1 MIAAAP
7 SPAQDIALLGTTRQ
21 RVYFVLALVILIVLP
36 FRASPFLLD
45 LANQVLFACI
55 GALAL
60 MLLTGYAGQIS
71 LGTAGLLAAG
81 AYSVGI
87 LVREVGAPFWI
98 TLPAAA
104 VVGALLGLVFGLPSL
119 RLRGLY
125 LAISTLGLHFVVIYL
140 GGEYEAREVL
150 STGVMIDLPSIGGF
164 TVSSGIAWY
173 FVLLV
178 FAMLALL
185 ISVNLRR
192 SRTGRA
198 WRALRDRD
206 VVASALGIN
215 VAALQTDGVRAERHH
230 DGRRRCVVCLLPQL
244 RLDRCLLAVSDRTV
258 CRDDHHRRHGLDH
271 GRAPRRGVRDPVS
284 LRHRGGRRLPA
295 GALQQHGLRAQL
307 LDFRDRDDPVPAAR
321 ARRPD
326 GHCAPLEEHRVCA
339 TDPAR
344 MTEPLLAVDGLHV
357 AYHRTAVA
365 LHGVSLRVLPQ
376 TIVALLGNNGA
387 GKTTTLRAISGFIGL
402 DDAQVTAGSIRFAG
416 ARIENT
422 PPHANTARGIVIV
435 PEREKVFPNLTVSE
449 NLTVVS
455 SRRVSASDRKHLE
468 DLVYQSFPPLANLRT
483 RLAGLLSGGERQMLA
498 IGSAIVC
505 KPELSDG

>member
-1 MIAAAP
+1 MTAGPP

-21 RVYFVLALVILIVLP
+21 RLWFVFVLAILIVLP

-150 STGVMIDLPSIGGF
+150 STGVMIDSPSIGGF

-198 WRALRDRD
+198 WRALRERD

-215 VAALQTDGVRAERHH
+215 VQRYKLMAFVLSATMT
-230 DGRRRCVVCLLPQL
+230 
-244 RLDRCLLAVSDRTV
+244 AV
-258 CRDDHHRRHGLDH
+258 
-271 GRAPRRGVRDPVS
+271 
-284 LRHRGGRRLPA
+284 A
-295 GALQQHGLRAQL
+295 GALFAY
-307 LDFRDRDDPVPAAR
+307 FRNFVSIDAFSLYLTVQY
-321 ARRPD
+321 
-326 GHCAPLEEHRVCA
+326 
-339 TDPAR
+339 
-344 MTEPLLAVDGLHV
+344 V
-357 AYHRTAVA
+357 AMIIIGGMGSIT
-365 LHGVSLRVLPQ
+365 G
-376 TIVALLGNNGA
+376 ALLGAAFVILFPYGIEAVAAFLPPRFNSMVFAFDYSTFGVVMILFLLLEPA
-387 GKTTTLRAISGFIGL
+387 GLMGIARRLRNIA
-402 DDAQVTAGSIRFAG
+402 FA
-416 ARIENT
+416 RRT
-422 PPHANTARGIVIV
+422 PPA
-435 PEREKVFPNLTVSE
+435 
-449 NLTVVS
+449 
-455 SRRVSASDRKHLE
+455 
-468 DLVYQSFPPLANLRT
+468 
-483 RLAGLLSGGERQMLA
+483 
-498 IGSAIVC
+498 
-505 KPELSDG
+505 

>member
-1 MIAAAP
+1 MTAGAP
-7 SPAQDIALLGTTRQ
+7 SPAQDIALLGTTRR
-21 RVYFVLALVILIVLP
+21 RVYFVIALAILIVLP

-150 STGVMIDLPSIGGF
+150 STGVMIDSPSIGGF
-164 TVSSGIAWY
+164 TVSTGIAWY

-198 WRALRDRD
+198 WRALRERD

-215 VAALQTDGVRAERHH
+215 VQRYKLMAFVLSATMTAI
-230 DGRRRCVVCLLPQL
+230 
-244 RLDRCLLAVSDRTV
+244 
-258 CRDDHHRRHGLDH
+258 
-271 GRAPRRGVRDPVS
+271 
-284 LRHRGGRRLPA
+284 A
-295 GALQQHGLRAQL
+295 GALFAY
-307 LDFRDRDDPVPAAR
+307 FRNFVSIDAFSLYLTVQY
-321 ARRPD
+321 
-326 GHCAPLEEHRVCA
+326 
-339 TDPAR
+339 
-344 MTEPLLAVDGLHV
+344 V
-357 AYHRTAVA
+357 AMIIIGGMGSIT
-365 LHGVSLRVLPQ
+365 G
-376 TIVALLGNNGA
+376 ALLGA
-387 GKTTTLRAISGFIGL
+387 GFVILFPYGIEAVAAFLPARFNSMVFALNYSTFGVVMILFLLLEPAGLMGIARRLRNMA
-402 DDAQVTAGSIRFAG
+402 FA
-416 ARIENT
+416 RRT
-422 PPHANTARGIVIV
+422 PPA
-435 PEREKVFPNLTVSE
+435 
-449 NLTVVS
+449 
-455 SRRVSASDRKHLE
+455 
-468 DLVYQSFPPLANLRT
+468 
-483 RLAGLLSGGERQMLA
+483 
-498 IGSAIVC
+498 
-505 KPELSDG
+505 